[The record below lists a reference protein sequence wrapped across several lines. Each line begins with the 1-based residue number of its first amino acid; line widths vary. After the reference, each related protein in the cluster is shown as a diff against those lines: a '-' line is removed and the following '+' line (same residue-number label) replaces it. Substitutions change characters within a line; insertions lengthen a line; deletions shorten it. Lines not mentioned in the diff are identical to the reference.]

1 MNKIEIFKMI
11 QRAIV
16 AIGMGF
22 SIYLLIL
29 ILRVLNSL
37 TVEINQV
44 HNSLETLYQ
53 TLANSWFF

>member
-1 MNKIEIFKMI
+1 MNKIEIFKTI
-11 QRAIV
+11 QRVIV

-37 TVEINQV
+37 TIEINQV
-44 HNSLETLYQ
+44 HESLEILYQ